1 MDERRGGSVSVWIA
15 IIVGVRVRVR
25 QVEGGVRQV
34 EEGGVRQVK
43 RGVRQVERGVRLGFK
58 DGVVMTITMI
68 STTQMAVQAFAN
80 EPPEAPGH
88 SKRKKNLRENVR
100 GTFFFWI
107 RS

>member
-15 IIVGVRVRVR
+15 IIVGVRVR
-25 QVEGGVRQV
+25 
-34 EEGGVRQVK
+34 
-43 RGVRQVERGVRLGFK
+43 VRQVERGVRLGFK